1 MNSFLFWEN
10 ITRYPRFFI
19 TSFTGLCVIL
29 LQPFLKLAKKN
40 IVSRIF
46 LVILLLFSFGT
57 LFFIFQ
63 SMLDI

>member
-1 MNSFLFWEN
+1 MNPFLFWEN